1 MKKALIS
8 VGLLVIAGTAVA
20 AVSITGGEGG
30 GPAFRTAEIQR
41 GNLSKSVSASGK
53 LNPVITVEVGSETS
67 GQISELLA
75 DFNSE
80 VKVNQVIARIDPERF
95 QAEVR
100 RSEAELAVALA
111 SITTKKA
118 VISQAQANLR
128 NAQAGFQAAAAEVER
143 AKVSAADL
151 KLDYDRKR
159 KLRTKGVVAVSMVD
173 KAKVAWEVAAAQEKA
188 AQAQLRA
195 QNASVAARVAQV
207 TMARAEVT
215 HAKALAMQKE
225 AALNIAKVNLENTF
239 IRSPVDGVVI
249 GRNIVIGQTVA
260 ASFQAPTLFTIAQ
273 DLRKMQV
280 ETNIDEADIGQ
291 ITPGQVANFTVDSI
305 PGRTFRGSVTQ
316 VRKKPQEVQNVVTY
330 TVVLDADNSD
340 LRLLPGMT
348 AAVEVKVSERR
359 GVIKIPNAALRFIP
373 PGVDAPLLQTGLN
386 ADRRGPPSPEMIA
399 QRRAQAQA
407 QLDRLARQL
416 DLTDEQKAKVRDL
429 GRQLGQRLRGMRR
442 AGTRGAE
449 FRKIAQRLR
458 RENGDKIMAFLTPA
472 QQKKYRVIRA
482 EQRSN
487 PLTPARV
494 WVLDNG
500 EPRAIQV
507 MIGVGDGKFTVLGR
521 GELKEG
527 QEVLVG
533 VNRQAGKKSVFARFG
548 L

>member
-1 MKKALIS
+1 
-8 VGLLVIAGTAVA
+8 
-20 AVSITGGEGG
+20 
-30 GPAFRTAEIQR
+30 
-41 GNLSKSVSASGK
+41 
-53 LNPVITVEVGSETS
+53 
-67 GQISELLA
+67 
-75 DFNSE
+75 
-80 VKVNQVIARIDPERF
+80 
-95 QAEVR
+95 
-100 RSEAELAVALA
+100 
-111 SITTKKA
+111 
-118 VISQAQANLR
+118 
-128 NAQAGFQAAAAEVER
+128 
-143 AKVSAADL
+143 
-151 KLDYDRKR
+151 
-159 KLRTKGVVAVSMVD
+159 
-173 KAKVAWEVAAAQEKA
+173 
-188 AQAQLRA
+188 
-195 QNASVAARVAQV
+195 
-207 TMARAEVT
+207 MARAEVT

-386 ADRRGPPSPEMIA
+386 ADRRGPPSPKITP
-399 QRRAQAQA
+399 RRAWRKPGWTVLQTTDPPMSRKQKSGTSAA
-407 QLDRLARQL
+407 NSANDPGACGGLAHGGPNYARSPSVC
-416 DLTDEQKAKVRDL
+416 A
-429 GRQLGQRLRGMRR
+429 GRT
-442 AGTRGAE
+442 GTRSWPSSP
-449 FRKIAQRLR
+449 
-458 RENGDKIMAFLTPA
+458 PA

-500 EPRAIQV
+500 SPEPSGDDRRRRRQIYSLGAGRAQ
-507 MIGVGDGKFTVLGR
+507 G
-521 GELKEG
+521 G

-533 VNRQAGKKSVFARFG
+533 VNRQAGKIVSPASGFRYHAAPSGGALSKDYVLGTNKCMRARR
-548 L
+548 